1 MLSSNYSIT
10 YNELS
15 KTNLKAGMFYSHRLV
30 NNYGIFSEFN
40 KFYLKL
46 STVNKTISLVKLCR
60 RFLVKKKENI
70 IKSICFVSGFKD
82 KNFIELERV
91 EMERVKSVGKINDIR
106 SFEVK

>member
-1 MLSSNYSIT
+1 
-10 YNELS
+10 
-15 KTNLKAGMFYSHRLV
+15 MFYSHRLV

-40 KFYLKL
+40 KFL
-46 STVNKTISLVKLCR
+46 SKAIYCQQNNFFGKAMSQIPSKE
-60 RFLVKKKENI
+60 KENI